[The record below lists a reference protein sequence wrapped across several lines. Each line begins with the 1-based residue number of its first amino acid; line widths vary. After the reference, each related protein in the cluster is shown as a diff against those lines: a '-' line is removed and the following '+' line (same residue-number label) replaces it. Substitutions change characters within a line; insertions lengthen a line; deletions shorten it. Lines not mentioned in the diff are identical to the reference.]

1 MSSRVSSDPEYILQL
16 LDDMDSTFSV
26 EDDFEGYLDGK
37 NNNI

>member
-1 MSSRVSSDPEYILQL
+1 MSSRDSSDPEHILQL
-16 LDDMDSTFSV
+16 LDDMDSDVSD